1 MDYLDATYLSSEAN
15 REIGR
20 GVRFDVDQSG
30 KVFEVANEPEALPM
44 EVTAGEQESKS
55 LAEFAKS
62 GLDVYAGGLKGLAQA
77 WIGIG
82 GDLERLAT
90 GLRDAAMAGPNES
103 AWDAFLMGLG
113 KDSTLLWDTNEAKA
127 ILDKY
132 LPYQPMTEAGA
143 AKVPGEDGRYMGEG
157 MGEFFAPGG
166 QLKTGMQVIRGIR
179 KGLQKIPDMR
189 TVPVIPFPEYG
200 EELRAA
206 LGISNQVVDA
216 GKINKGGLYET
227 RQDGDFYRVGK
238 TSDAGS
244 RPSDAGGRQGAGVD
258 GVYPGT
264 AVEVRTP
271 ERRQFVYGN
280 QERSID
286 EAVQDRLTPQNNPAL
301 RVANE
306 YNQAT
311 FNAPYNYDIKIE
323 PSSLRKQSAV
333 GVAYELAAKRTPG
346 YADSVFNAYK
356 ADPELGP
363 IIENMGIKSYDEL
376 VQASYKQME
385 KETIDQFRKLPISL
399 SYHQGP
405 GTYLDS
411 KEMLRDVHL
420 HNHMYVYQGGDP
432 HEFLNVVDPETGLNS
447 NEIFRAVHDYF
458 GHAIKGNQFGP
469 KGEEVAWASHAQ
481 MYSPLARLAMTAET
495 RGQNSFVNYTPIN
508 AELTKKMESVRVR
521 QKELIRAGKRDD
533 AEKLAETLRG
543 LGGQWQYAEQASV
556 LLPPEMT
563 RMDYAGGIPDYLRKL
578 QTPEGLT
585 MEAEHYSRVQGLEQ
599 LDPSQ
604 YGTGA
609 PGREAERLES
619 AGAQKPRSFFY
630 EAGAQPEPE
639 VVSISKGKYR
649 GKLEGLYD
657 FDADPLGLN
666 KIASVANTNSVMS
679 KINAGVR
686 NESSRMNDLERM
698 IYERGYRGYVSG
710 EKGSR
715 RAVVFEPTQVQ
726 EVK

>member
-1 MDYLDATYLSSEAN
+1 MNKIEQNFDALVEDEFYTP
-15 REIGR
+15 
-20 GVRFDVDQSG
+20 
-30 KVFEVANEPEALPM
+30 EVSVGGITGAEPEALPVDVPPKPM
-44 EVTAGEQESKS
+44 ADVAPGQAVIQEIPRNPLEEAVGMMGKFLTSVGVPLDQVGIDFPGLGRITLKDITVGESGKIIEDLSYGFTPTEGGGLQTRLKPEVLDIPIGGAVTAG
-55 LAEFAKS
+55 AKMAAPA
-62 GLDVYAGGLKGLAQA
+62 VAKGIKKLVS
-77 WIGIG
+77 
-82 GDLERLAT
+82 E
-90 GLRDAAMAGPNES
+90 PS
-103 AWDAFLMGLG
+103 
-113 KDSTLLWDTNEAKA
+113 
-127 ILDKY
+127 
-132 LPYQPMTEAGA
+132 
-143 AKVPGEDGRYMGEG
+143 DGM
-157 MGEFFAPGG
+157 
-166 QLKTGMQVIRGIR
+166 
-179 KGLQKIPDMR
+179 
-189 TVPVIPFPEYG
+189 
-200 EELRAA
+200 
-206 LGISNQVVDA
+206 A
-216 GKINKGGLYET
+216 GKISKGGLYET

-238 TSDAGS
+238 TGDAGS
-244 RPSDAGGRQGAGVD
+244 RPSDAGSRQGAGVD

-264 AVEVRTP
+264 AIEVRTP
-271 ERRQFVYGN
+271 ERRQSVYGN
-280 QERSID
+280 QERPID

-346 YADSVFNAYK
+346 YADAVFNAYK

-521 QKELIRAGKRDD
+521 QKELIRAGKRDE
-533 AEKLAETLRG
+533 AEKLSETLRS

-599 LDPSQ
+599 LDPGQ

-639 VVSISKGKYR
+639 VISISKGKYR

>member
-1 MDYLDATYLSSEAN
+1 MAMNALEQLIVDNYNRAQYPDDAPVTVGGITGA
-15 REIGR
+15 
-20 GVRFDVDQSG
+20 
-30 KVFEVANEPEALPM
+30 EPEALPAEALATPAEPVARQPAQQGQAEIKSYDPTM
-44 EVTAGEQESKS
+44 RERLSSFLQAGFQAVGYDKYKAREVSQGIVGGPSSPFPVGFGLGDIAAMFNPAALAAMTPAYIEEGARAIERAGEAYKRGDIGQAAIEGV
-55 LAEFAKS
+55 AGAA
-62 GLDVYAGGLKGLAQA
+62 DVVPGVFGAAAGGLK
-77 WIGIG
+77 
-82 GDLERLAT
+82 
-90 GLRDAAMAGPNES
+90 
-103 AWDAFLMGLG
+103 
-113 KDSTLLWDTNEAKA
+113 LLKN
-127 ILDKY
+127 
-132 LPYQPMTEAGA
+132 
-143 AKVPGEDGRYMGEG
+143 VPDGM
-157 MGEFFAPGG
+157 
-166 QLKTGMQVIRGIR
+166 
-179 KGLQKIPDMR
+179 
-189 TVPVIPFPEYG
+189 
-200 EELRAA
+200 
-206 LGISNQVVDA
+206 A
-216 GKINKGGLYET
+216 GKISKGGLYET

-238 TSDAGS
+238 TGDAGS
-244 RPSDAGGRQGAGVD
+244 RPSDAGSRQGAGVD
-258 GVYPGT
+258 GIYPGT
-264 AVEVRTP
+264 AIEVRTP
-271 ERRQFVYGN
+271 ERRQSVYGN
-280 QERSID
+280 QERPID

-346 YADSVFNAYK
+346 YADAVFNAYK

-521 QKELIRAGKRDD
+521 QKELIRAGKRDE

-599 LDPSQ
+599 LDPGQ

-639 VVSISKGKYR
+639 VISISKGKYK